1 MSAPVLELRDVVSR
15 IGRADVLQ
23 GVSLTVEVG
32 QAVCL
37 LGPNGAGKTTLLRTV
52 SGLIDVRGGSLWFEG
67 NDIGKIPPWDRVG
80 LGIAHVPQDRRCFAG
95 LSVTENLRM
104 GAYLQ
109 PRSFEKRCAEVM
121 EMFPALHEKRDADAG
136 DLSGGQQ
143 QMLAIGRALMS
154 GPRLLLLDEPTLGL
168 APAFVLGL
176 KQLLSGIAE
185 RRDIA
190 MLLVEQNVSLATIVC
205 DHAYVIHAGRMVISA
220 RASSTLTER
229 ELTDAYLGAGV

>member
-1 MSAPVLELRDVVSR
+1 MSAPVLELREVVSR

-23 GVSLTVEVG
+23 GVSLTVEAG

-67 NDIGKIPPWDRVG
+67 NDIAKIPPWDRVG
-80 LGIAHVPQDRRCFAG
+80 LGIAHVPQDRRCFTG
-95 LSVTENLRM
+95 LTVTENLRM

-109 PRSFEKRCAEVM
+109 PQNFEERCAEVM

-176 KQLLSGIAE
+176 KQLLIGIAE

-190 MLLVEQNVSLATIVC
+190 MLLVEQNVSLATVVC

-229 ELTDAYLGAGV
+229 ELTDAYLGTGV